1 MSLIN
6 STTETRIKRE
16 IIQCK
21 KLENKELKIEPCTD
35 GDMYR
40 WRAFM
45 IPSKSS
51 VYHDTILELTIV
63 FPATYPYAPPVITF
77 DTPIFHPNVN
87 SNGSICISTL
97 AKDWSPALTIEKT
110 LLSILS
116 LLDEPNASDPL
127 RPDAAELFLSD
138 KETYY
143 ERVREETQVAQNNYK
158 SKLNSD
164 DENDG
169 L

>member
-1 MSLIN
+1 MTAIN
-6 STTETRIKRE
+6 STTETRIKKE
-16 IIQCK
+16 ISQCA
-21 KLENKELKIEPCTD
+21 KLKNKELQIQPCVD

-40 WRAFM
+40 WKAMM

-51 VYHDTILELTIV
+51 VYHDTTLELSIV
-63 FPATYPYAPPVITF
+63 FPATYPYVPPVITF
-77 DTPIFHPNVN
+77 DTPIFHPNIN

-97 AKDWSPALTIEKT
+97 AKDWSPALTVEKT

-127 RPDAAELFLSD
+127 RPDAAELYLSD

-143 ERVREETQVAQNNYK
+143 EKVRQECEAVQKEHDAK
-158 SKLNSD
+158 K
-164 DENDG
+164 
-169 L
+169 